1 MGHREAGD
9 LHGRAPGAGREGIVG
24 AAGYCPAM
32 AIFALTTDHGPRW
45 DASRGIREQEGWEE
59 HAAFMD
65 GLASDG
71 FILAGGPLG
80 DGEHTLHM
88 VDATDEREVAAR
100 MGEDP
105 WAAMELLRVGALQR
119 WSIWLGRPPPRQR

>member
-1 MGHREAGD
+1 
-9 LHGRAPGAGREGIVG
+9 
-24 AAGYCPAM
+24 M

-88 VDATDEREVAAR
+88 VDAADEREAAAR

-105 WAAMELLRVGALQR
+105 WAAMGLLRVGALER
-119 WSIWLGRPPPRQR
+119 WSIWLGLPPARQR